1 VQEPI
6 SPELALIDPELARSL
21 AWAPAPRP
29 AWTVRTTAPPERPD
43 PGRRSQGHV
52 SALALLLLLS
62 LGANG
67 YLLARAVVAPTRP
80 QLISAPTAAAPTE
93 TAATP
98 QSALP
103 GRRAAEQAV
112 LSLVVQNPA
121 GRLPVSLINRATGLA
136 KNNLQAACRSSAG
149 HSFLCLVR
157 PANHTS
163 SEGLYVRYRP
173 LATGKDRFTSYPYRR
188 R

>member
-1 VQEPI
+1 MQEPI

-29 AWTVRTTAPPERPD
+29 AWAVRTTPPERRD

-52 SALALLLLLS
+52 SPLAILFLLS
-62 LGANG
+62 MAANG
-67 YLLARAVVAPTRP
+67 YLLARAVVAPSRP
-80 QLISAPTAAAPTE
+80 QLFAAPTAAAPTE
-93 TAATP
+93 TGRTP

-103 GRRAAEQAV
+103 GTRAAEQAV

-121 GRLPVSLINRATGLA
+121 GRLPASLVNRKTGLA
-136 KNNLQAACRSSAG
+136 KSNLQTSCRGAAG
-149 HSFLCLVR
+149 HTFLCLVR
-157 PANHTS
+157 PAHHTL

-173 LATGKDRFTSYPYRR
+173 LATGENRFTSYPYRR